1 MKTPRPSVAKLRLQ
15 VASSDLVGVD
25 PVELEARMR
34 RAALLFKWPEL
45 MGADVRQAMANARS
59 AADTDWLAAVA

>member
-1 MKTPRPSVAKLRLQ
+1 MKTPRPSVAKLRPQ
-15 VASSDLVGVD
+15 VASSGLVGVD

-45 MGADVRQAMANARS
+45 LGADVRQAMAS
-59 AADTDWLAAVA
+59 ALRPTDTDWLAAVA